1 MRLKYLTLCL
11 FGLSISGC
19 SQHVIKTNSSS
30 SSLEQKAINSI
41 NAMYEYPSYDYR
53 GKFNIHVDLDQHK
66 TEVDQQKD
74 VLDAALKQKVDQYLR
89 EQKVNLDAKQKQ
101 ALYKALA
108 EQPKGLG
115 NSKFDKFARVMAN
128 ILNDMQ
134 FEYDGSVHYRQK
146 MGSFNLTARYEKPT
160 LLVQAKVPM
169 VLDLNNY
176 KFYIN
181 YFALMPYLVNKEN
194 QNNLAYLDF
203 SKYQGLFKQV
213 DYKKFAE
220 YIKASSA
227 IYYRLADPNSIQ
239 ALSVSSA
246 DQAAGVVEKIRL
258 KTTIEELV
266 LQANLYSKVNEKYLM
281 QSILKF
287 DEQNLEK
294 LISEQD
300 KTDTA
305 SKAEQS
311 GTLLNSKAAADD
323 ASVVSQELYRLVNQH
338 FGVEDPEGDATEA
351 AMQAI
356 AKQEAID
363 AAEEAGIVTDK
374 SNGTRRVSDEV
385 AQGAEDALSMAEE
398 VTGYTIKHPTD
409 ADFATEADKQDGLS
423 AEQCR
428 ELYKATQMTYG
439 DVQYCQ
445 SIYDVDV
452 LGEQKT
458 PSGFL
463 SYIEKL
469 VAVEKE
475 FVQYDQNQFID
486 DQGFKALW
494 LKHQADIQ
502 KALPPVEK
510 RNPFV
515 MDVGLDAQGRAVK
528 LDYDL
533 NYALPELKSSF
544 NIKADMLVTNYGKAT
559 PIDQAQLKQA
569 KTWAEASKGSIL
581 EQAIGSFSE
590 KLGQTGIQERS
601 AQPYT
606 LSLDDQL
613 KVIAEQRYDATQSYE
628 QTYKA
633 VFIAKLVE
641 SHPSLAKRYTSQE
654 LQEVASVYAYWFS
667 DEEVYSPEGKALKQI
682 ESLQKKHHLEQE
694 DQFDDKLGQAVNRLV
709 TDAMRGDQDRQ
720 QWKKL
725 KAQYKQPQQLFAKQ
739 YQIQFEQTNGISS
752 EEKILLEQTANVLGQ
767 VYIDARKNQLSDKSL
782 KALKIEHNEFID
794 YEIFKDV
801 YQKMISTK

>member
-66 TEVDQQKD
+66 AEADQQKD

-146 MGSFNLTARYEKPT
+146 IGSFNLTARYEKPT

-338 FGVEDPEGDATEA
+338 FGVEEPEDEYTEEADATKVA
-351 AMQAI
+351 AEDVA
-356 AKQEAID
+356 QEAEDIS
-363 AAEEAGIVTDK
+363 EEADA
-374 SNGTRRVSDEV
+374 V
-385 AQGAEDALSMAEE
+385 AESA
-398 VTGYTIKHPTD
+398 T
-409 ADFATEADKQDGLS
+409 ATEHVLTG
-423 AEQCR
+423 EQCTA
-428 ELYKATQMTYG
+428 LQNAAKTNFG
-439 DVQYCQ
+439 DIQYCQ
-445 SIYDVDV
+445 TMYDVDV

-641 SHPSLAKRYTSQE
+641 SNPILAKRYTSQE

>member
-66 TEVDQQKD
+66 TEADQQKD

-338 FGVEDPEGDATEA
+338 FGVEEPEDEYTEEADATKVA
-351 AMQAI
+351 AEDVA
-356 AKQEAID
+356 QEAEDIS
-363 AAEEAGIVTDK
+363 EEADA
-374 SNGTRRVSDEV
+374 V
-385 AQGAEDALSMAEE
+385 AESA
-398 VTGYTIKHPTD
+398 T
-409 ADFATEADKQDGLS
+409 ATEQVLTG
-423 AEQCR
+423 EQCTA
-428 ELYKATQMTYG
+428 LQNAAKTNFG
-439 DVQYCQ
+439 DIQYCQ
-445 SIYDVDV
+445 TMYDVDV
-452 LGEQKT
+452 LGEKKT

-641 SHPSLAKRYTSQE
+641 SNPILAKRYTSQE

-709 TDAMRGDQDRQ
+709 ADAMRGDQDRQ

>member
-66 TEVDQQKD
+66 AEADQQKD

-146 MGSFNLTARYEKPT
+146 IGSFNLTARYEKPT

-338 FGVEDPEGDATEA
+338 FGVEEPEDEYTEEADATKVA
-351 AMQAI
+351 AEDVA
-356 AKQEAID
+356 QEAEDIT
-363 AAEEAGIVTDK
+363 EEADA
-374 SNGTRRVSDEV
+374 V
-385 AQGAEDALSMAEE
+385 AESA
-398 VTGYTIKHPTD
+398 T
-409 ADFATEADKQDGLS
+409 ATEQVLT
-423 AEQCR
+423 AEQCTA
-428 ELYKATQMTYG
+428 LQNAAKTNFG
-439 DVQYCQ
+439 DIQYCQ
-445 SIYDVDV
+445 TMYDVDV

-641 SHPSLAKRYTSQE
+641 SNPILAKRYTSQE

>member
-1 MRLKYLTLCL
+1 
-11 FGLSISGC
+11 
-19 SQHVIKTNSSS
+19 
-30 SSLEQKAINSI
+30 
-41 NAMYEYPSYDYR
+41 
-53 GKFNIHVDLDQHK
+53 
-66 TEVDQQKD
+66 
-74 VLDAALKQKVDQYLR
+74 
-89 EQKVNLDAKQKQ
+89 
-101 ALYKALA
+101 
-108 EQPKGLG
+108 
-115 NSKFDKFARVMAN
+115 
-128 ILNDMQ
+128 
-134 FEYDGSVHYRQK
+134 
-146 MGSFNLTARYEKPT
+146 
-160 LLVQAKVPM
+160 
-169 VLDLNNY
+169 
-176 KFYIN
+176 
-181 YFALMPYLVNKEN
+181 
-194 QNNLAYLDF
+194 
-203 SKYQGLFKQV
+203 
-213 DYKKFAE
+213 
-220 YIKASSA
+220 
-227 IYYRLADPNSIQ
+227 
-239 ALSVSSA
+239 VSSA

-338 FGVEDPEGDATEA
+338 FGVEEPEDEYTEEADATKVA
-351 AMQAI
+351 AEDVA
-356 AKQEAID
+356 QEAEDIT
-363 AAEEAGIVTDK
+363 EEADA
-374 SNGTRRVSDEV
+374 V
-385 AQGAEDALSMAEE
+385 AESA
-398 VTGYTIKHPTD
+398 T
-409 ADFATEADKQDGLS
+409 ATEHVLTG
-423 AEQCR
+423 EQCTA
-428 ELYKATQMTYG
+428 LQNAAKTNFG
-439 DVQYCQ
+439 DIQYCQ
-445 SIYDVDV
+445 TMYDVDV

-559 PIDQAQLKQA
+559 PIAQAQLKQA

-601 AQPYT
+601 AQLYT

-641 SHPSLAKRYTSQE
+641 SNPILAKRYTSQE

-739 YQIQFEQTNGISS
+739 YQIQFEQTNGISN
-752 EEKILLEQTANVLGQ
+752 EEKSLLEQTANVLGQ

>member
-66 TEVDQQKD
+66 AEADQQKD

-108 EQPKGLG
+108 EQSKGLG

-146 MGSFNLTARYEKPT
+146 IGSFNLTARYEKPT

-305 SKAEQS
+305 SKAKQS
-311 GTLLNSKAAADD
+311 GTLLNSKTAADD

-338 FGVEDPEGDATEA
+338 FGVQEPEDEYTEEADAVAESATATEH
-351 AMQAI
+351 
-356 AKQEAID
+356 
-363 AAEEAGIVTDK
+363 V
-374 SNGTRRVSDEV
+374 
-385 AQGAEDALSMAEE
+385 L
-398 VTGYTIKHPTD
+398 TG
-409 ADFATEADKQDGLS
+409 
-423 AEQCR
+423 EQCTA
-428 ELYKATQMTYG
+428 LQNAAKTNFG
-439 DVQYCQ
+439 DIQYCQ
-445 SIYDVDV
+445 TMYDVDV

-641 SHPSLAKRYTSQE
+641 SNPSLAKRYTSQE

-752 EEKILLEQTANVLGQ
+752 EEKSLLEQTANVLGQ

>member
-66 TEVDQQKD
+66 AEADQQKD

-305 SKAEQS
+305 SKAKQS
-311 GTLLNSKAAADD
+311 GTLLNSKTAADD

-338 FGVEDPEGDATEA
+338 FGVEELEDEYTEEADATKVA
-351 AMQAI
+351 AEDVA
-356 AKQEAID
+356 QEAEDIS
-363 AAEEAGIVTDK
+363 EEADA
-374 SNGTRRVSDEV
+374 V
-385 AQGAEDALSMAEE
+385 AESA
-398 VTGYTIKHPTD
+398 T
-409 ADFATEADKQDGLS
+409 ATEHVLTG
-423 AEQCR
+423 EQCTA
-428 ELYKATQMTYG
+428 LQNAAKTNFG
-439 DVQYCQ
+439 DIQYCQ
-445 SIYDVDV
+445 TMYDVDV

-641 SHPSLAKRYTSQE
+641 SNPILAKRYTSQE

>member
-66 TEVDQQKD
+66 AEADQQKD

-108 EQPKGLG
+108 EQPKGLS

-311 GTLLNSKAAADD
+311 GTLLNSKTAADD

-338 FGVEDPEGDATEA
+338 FGVEEPEDEYTEEADATKVA
-351 AMQAI
+351 AEDVA
-356 AKQEAID
+356 QEAEDIS
-363 AAEEAGIVTDK
+363 EEADA
-374 SNGTRRVSDEV
+374 V
-385 AQGAEDALSMAEE
+385 AESA
-398 VTGYTIKHPTD
+398 T
-409 ADFATEADKQDGLS
+409 ATEHVLTG
-423 AEQCR
+423 EQCTA
-428 ELYKATQMTYG
+428 LQNAAKTNFG
-439 DVQYCQ
+439 DIQYCQ
-445 SIYDVDV
+445 TMYDVDV

-641 SHPSLAKRYTSQE
+641 SNPNLAKRYTSQE